1 MSESGNDGEFFGG
14 ATDGRLLAP
23 LEAGH
28 VKNKEEVAVTCEL
41 LMRSSKVGASPPWE
55 ANAKQQELVQEEPC
69 METLG
74 ARPKH
79 GHGAVASIG
88 ALIKQE

>member
-1 MSESGNDGEFFGG
+1 MKRW
-14 ATDGRLLAP
+14 GRSPPELL
-23 LEAGH
+23 
-28 VKNKEEVAVTCEL
+28 KKKEEVALSCDKNIGCGL

-88 ALIKQE
+88 ALSKNESMHGKRRWL